1 MSERDQTAVSPFKRC
16 VLSSLLVGNSYH
28 TQGNFD
34 FPHGNPSG
42 GGGGPPMNDFI
53 HGPQLSHPPDGP
65 GGLLP
70 QDKPL
75 SHSMNDPVSTSDFG
89 CSWFMGIK
97 LHIKLFIYLGFFNA
111 MLS

>member
-1 MSERDQTAVSPFKRC
+1 MFSVTNKLFLFFCCFFS
-16 VLSSLLVGNSYH
+16 VGNNYH
-28 TQGNFD
+28 NQGSFD
-34 FPHGNPSG
+34 FPNGNPSVGGGVGG

-75 SHSMNDPVSTSDFG
+75 SHGMNDAVSKS
-89 CSWFMGIK
+89 
-97 LHIKLFIYLGFFNA
+97 L
-111 MLS
+111 